1 MASVCGINLQDRFC
15 FPFLALTPCPFLV
28 LFIANPLA
36 RCVPLRFLV
45 FFTLLPLDLV
55 LQKQQSASKSPYE
68 KIRIPKSARQRAD
81 AGWVWPCGSHNQPA
95 KTLTKKSGFRKARQR
110 AARRCSWANSHAST
124 AHPQA
129 SLPHSHVRTG
139 FAKSLRNIDS
149 LLANTVVLTFH

>member
-81 AGWVWPCGSHNQPA
+81 AGWVWPCGSHSQPA
-95 KTLTKKSGFRKARQR
+95 KTLTKKSGFRKARVSAQR
-110 AARRCSWANSHAST
+110 ADALGPIPMLPRPTHRLHLPTPMFAQVLQSHYVT
-124 AHPQA
+124 
-129 SLPHSHVRTG
+129 
-139 FAKSLRNIDS
+139 
-149 LLANTVVLTFH
+149 